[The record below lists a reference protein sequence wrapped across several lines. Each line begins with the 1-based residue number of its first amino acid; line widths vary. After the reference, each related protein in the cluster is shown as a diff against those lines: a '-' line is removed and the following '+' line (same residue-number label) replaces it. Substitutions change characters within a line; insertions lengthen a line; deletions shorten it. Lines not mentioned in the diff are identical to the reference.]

1 MVLIFKWE
9 TVGYGDKLETREWR
23 AEVEVTGERSDNRKG
38 QVTKVPKA
46 EYQFL
51 ILCNNRDED

>member
-23 AEVEVTGERSDNRKG
+23 AEVEVTGERSDN
-38 QVTKVPKA
+38 
-46 EYQFL
+46 
-51 ILCNNRDED
+51 